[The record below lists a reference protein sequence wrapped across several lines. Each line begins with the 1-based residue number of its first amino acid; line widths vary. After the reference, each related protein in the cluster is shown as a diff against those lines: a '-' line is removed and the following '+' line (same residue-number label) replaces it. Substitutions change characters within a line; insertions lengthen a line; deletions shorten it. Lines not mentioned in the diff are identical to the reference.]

1 MFQDCDE
8 YSSLQS
14 NESNE
19 VQVRVNRIGEYLT
32 LQKKE
37 EIRSALQDINPAESL
52 SEEKLLC
59 QFITLK
65 TYINQN
71 QNCITFFLRLS
82 VCVFRL

>member
-19 VQVRVNRIGEYLT
+19 VQVQVNRIGEYLT
-32 LQKKE
+32 LQQKD

-71 QNCITFFLRLS
+71 QS
-82 VCVFRL
+82 V

>member
-14 NESNE
+14 IESNE

-32 LQKKE
+32 LQQKD

-52 SEEKLLC
+52 SEEKC
-59 QFITLK
+59 
-65 TYINQN
+65 YAS
-71 QNCITFFLRLS
+71 LS
-82 VCVFRL
+82 L

>member
-14 NESNE
+14 NWSNE

-32 LQKKE
+32 LQQND
-37 EIRSALQDINPAESL
+37 EIRYALQDINPAESL

-59 QFITLK
+59 QLITLK

-71 QNCITFFLRLS
+71 QS
-82 VCVFRL
+82 V

>member
-19 VQVRVNRIGEYLT
+19 VQVRVNRIGEYIT
-32 LQKKE
+32 LQQKD

-71 QNCITFFLRLS
+71 QS
-82 VCVFRL
+82 V

>member
-19 VQVRVNRIGEYLT
+19 VQVNGIGEYLT
-32 LQKKE
+32 LQQKD

-52 SEEKLLC
+52 SEEILLC
-59 QFITLK
+59 QYITLK

-71 QNCITFFLRLS
+71 QS
-82 VCVFRL
+82 V

>member
-32 LQKKE
+32 LQQKD
-37 EIRSALQDINPAESL
+37 EITSALQDINPAESL

-71 QNCITFFLRLS
+71 QN
-82 VCVFRL
+82 V

>member
-32 LQKKE
+32 LQQKD

-71 QNCITFFLRLS
+71 QS
-82 VCVFRL
+82 V

>member
-19 VQVRVNRIGEYLT
+19 VQVNRIGEYLT
-32 LQKKE
+32 LQQKD

-59 QFITLK
+59 QFI
-65 TYINQN
+65 NQN
-71 QNCITFFLRLS
+71 QS
-82 VCVFRL
+82 V

>member
-19 VQVRVNRIGEYLT
+19 VQVRVHRIGEYLT
-32 LQKKE
+32 LQQKD
-37 EIRSALQDINPAESL
+37 EISSALQDINPAESL
-52 SEEKLLC
+52 SEQKLLC

-71 QNCITFFLRLS
+71 QS
-82 VCVFRL
+82 V